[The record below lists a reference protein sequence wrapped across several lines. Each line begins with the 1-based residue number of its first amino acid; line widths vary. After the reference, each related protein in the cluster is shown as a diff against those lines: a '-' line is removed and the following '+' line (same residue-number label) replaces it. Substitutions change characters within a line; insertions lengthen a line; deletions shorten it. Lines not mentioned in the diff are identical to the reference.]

1 MSVDNGC
8 QSSDGNGIS
17 ERIRSDVIHRL
28 GLTTHNIEQTF
39 ESVVELLKLA
49 TDMPVCLF
57 SIVEGDRQFF
67 KAKRGLEVDGTPRDM
82 AICAYA
88 ISQRDTSQ
96 IFVIENAEEDGRVR
110 FNPLVTGPMHLR
122 FYAGIPIHA
131 LGNIAVGTICVIDE
145 QPRAMTEKIATA
157 LQNARELVEA
167 VLAAR
172 SEAIRDHLTGLF
184 NRKFFDECFQREWR
198 RAYRESIPV
207 TVMLAD
213 IDDFKAYNDHY
224 GHQAGDDCLVQVA
237 DILKQCVHRSGD
249 MVARYGG
256 EEFVFVL
263 PSTDTAGA
271 AKLSQRIVQAIYE
284 ANIPHEAS
292 ASTRVTISIGYSV
305 AMQSSDLN
313 KDGTDIISAADKA
326 LYSAKDKGRNQAQY
340 APLITTN

>member
-1 MSVDNGC
+1 MPNNEGF
-8 QSSDGNGIS
+8 QTIDGAAIS

-28 GLTTHNIEQTF
+28 GLTTHNIEQAF
-39 ESVVELLKLA
+39 ENVIELVKLA

-57 SIVEGDRQFF
+57 SIVEGNRQFF
-67 KAKRGLEVDGTPRDM
+67 KAKRGIEISETPRDV

-88 ISQRDTSQ
+88 IEQVDTSKL
-96 IFVIENAEEDGRVR
+96 FVIENAEEDGRFR

-122 FYAGIPIHA
+122 FYAGIPVHA
-131 LGNIAVGTICVIDE
+131 LGNIPVGTLCVIDE
-145 QPRAMTEKIATA
+145 QPRIMTEKIEQT
-157 LQNARELVEA
+157 LRNAKELVETI
-167 VLAAR
+167 LAAR

-213 IDDFKAYNDHY
+213 IDHFKAYNDHY
-224 GHQAGDDCLVQVA
+224 GHQAGDECLIQVA
-237 DILKQCVHRSGD
+237 NILKQCVHRSGD

-263 PSTDTAGA
+263 PSTDIDGA
-271 AKLSQRIVQAIYE
+271 AKLSQRIVQAVRE

-292 ASTRVTISIGYSV
+292 ASGRVTISMGYSV
-305 AMQSSDLN
+305 AMQASDLN
-313 KDGTDIISAADKA
+313 NDGLIILGAADEA
-326 LYSAKDKGRNQAQY
+326 LYHAKDDGRDQVKY
-340 APLITTN
+340 SPLI